1 MQEYCWLGLS
11 IPLGEEKS
19 SGLNF
24 TVGKVDVKK
33 QDTFELDCNFKIK
46 HLMFTVCSRTI
57 QSTCIYGCR
66 SYFFSA
72 RAFCEY
78 WQFWQCHKTC
88 SVQHSR
94 HKVFMIKIF
103 FRRKRNEKN
112 KYAGKVVLS
121 VSLWASR
128 CSPSICDTNSA
139 GFLYSRLVWH
149 FDENLKK
156 EKAAPIWCP
165 YLRFAFNVLL
175 IICTVMI
182 QLAELWKRMCLNWEK
197 SFQFCFLRHFSCVGQ
212 LSLLISLETRLLK
225 AGQWTHDDSHSN

>member
-11 IPLGEEKS
+11 IPLGEEKICRLKISPS

-24 TVGKVDVKK
+24 TVGNVDVKK

-94 HKVFMIKIF
+94 HTVLF
-103 FRRKRNEKN
+103 FGEKETKRTNTQERWCCQYPCGLPGVHRR
-112 KYAGKVVLS
+112 
-121 VSLWASR
+121 
-128 CSPSICDTNSA
+128 SA
-139 GFLYSRLVWH
+139 TQTQQ
-149 FDENLKK
+149 D
-156 EKAAPIWCP
+156 
-165 YLRFAFNVLL
+165 
-175 IICTVMI
+175 
-182 QLAELWKRMCLNWEK
+182 
-197 SFQFCFLRHFSCVGQ
+197 FS
-212 LSLLISLETRLLK
+212 T
-225 AGQWTHDDSHSN
+225 AD